1 MTNRKNSL
9 DRSTMKTMKVMRFN
23 DSMDHPAMIADEA
36 PVPRPAANEV
46 LVRVH
51 AVGVTPTERLWYP
64 TSHAA
69 NGERRTGAIFGHEF
83 SGVVEA
89 AGSQV
94 EESRICQEVFGMNDW
109 FADGATA
116 DYCTAISASVTAKP
130 LRLSHAESAS
140 VPIGALTA
148 WQGLF
153 DRAKLKSG
161 ERVLVHGGSGAV
173 GLFAIQ
179 LAKRAGA
186 RIATTASARNFGLL
200 SRLGVEELTDY
211 RTERFEDRVRPVDVV
226 FDAVGGETLKRSWDL
241 LKPAGRMVTIAAD
254 SERNADHRTEEAFFI
269 VEPNQE
275 QLAEIARLLDAAEI
289 EPFVDCVVPFSEASE
304 AYFGRIEG
312 RRGYGKVVLSL
323 TA

>member
-1 MTNRKNSL
+1 MHGH
-9 DRSTMKTMKVMRFN
+9 FG
-23 DSMDHPAMIADEA
+23 
-36 PVPRPAANEV
+36 
-46 LVRVH
+46 
-51 AVGVTPTERLWYP
+51 VGDGQAIEIEPCGV
-64 TSHAA
+64 
-69 NGERRTGAIFGHEF
+69 GERSHWSADRLA
-83 SGVVEA
+83 GVVRPGETQEWRA
-89 AGSQV
+89 RSGAW
-94 EESRICQEVFGMNDW
+94 RIGR
-109 FADGATA
+109 GG
-116 DYCTAISASVTAKP
+116 P
-130 LRLSHAESAS
+130 LRDST
-140 VPIGALTA
+140 GKT
-148 WQGLF
+148 
-153 DRAKLKSG
+153 
-161 ERVLVHGGSGAV
+161 
-173 GLFAIQ
+173 
-179 LAKRAGA
+179 AGA

-200 SRLGVEELTDY
+200 SRLGVEELRDY

-254 SERNADHRTEEAFFI
+254 SERNADQRTEEAFFI

>member
-200 SRLGVEELTDY
+200 SRLGVELNNVPHGTV
-211 RTERFEDRVRPVDVV
+211 RRPGAACRCRVRCRRRRDIE
-226 FDAVGGETLKRSWDL
+226 ALMGSSEAGGTH
-241 LKPAGRMVTIAAD
+241 VTIAAD

-304 AYFGRIEG
+304 GYFGRIEG